1 MPKIKPLSLSVGVV
15 IPEKRPLGSI
25 GVVNPK
31 DRKVTSLLVNKEMEE
46 KKERLEE
53 KRDITSVVEGMKNLP
68 DYKPVEDLPSN
79 YRRPMG
85 KSVTMSVQ
93 EDLRKYDPSIEVDGS
108 WGPKTEDAY
117 RKYYPTIA
125 EEKKVQEFRNLQIRD
140 QLQQEVD
147 RYNQFQNAN
156 RQLENFTG
164 ARSVL
169 GVPADAPYRGNMLD
183 SFQSPEYYRMAQGI
197 LDRPWAHQ
205 EELNQLWKAKEEDW
219 NARSRPTAYPGTATM
234 VASPID
240 YALGAYAMAPAFGA
254 VASVPYLGA
263 AMNLG
268 FMGHGAYNMI
278 NPESD
283 MRQAWSKYAS
293 PEGTDEDLYTALFE
307 TGLNSLNFLGAGAAR
322 ANVNELK
329 SGLQYGSG
337 FVRGVTPNITNRMTR
352 SFVNPRNMTL
362 NALEEQTI
370 DDVSKLHNLLYE
382 HHHYP
387 GDKARR
393 FTGEDIR
400 PSNITNILNSP
411 QDLEKFKALTSR
423 LHPNVVEKIIG
434 KENFKQFGNLFPY
447 SQEALTGA
455 SLPHRVQIALYNKYP
470 KLFKPGELATNA
482 SEAFTKGFQKG
493 QSVFNDTPM
502 SNAMLANEVEGVI
515 PTLYAYEGRAETMRK
530 LREGMDKLESA
541 QVGELLAPS
550 TNLSLDSYRLGTN
563 NIVKKIK
570 NGTVKFDSYKMAP
583 LNSQSFSN
591 RTTSTKII
599 EASLKDLNNGLKEM
613 SKELGVELPKAYW
626 DPRTQAVIAPYVVV
640 EKVAEPTMGWAKV
653 TWREKGVG
661 REYTKLS
668 DKRYVKLDGS
678 SLKPGESMKILD
690 PTYTPK
696 FKNTDTSINPNYEKL
711 VR

>member
-1 MPKIKPLSLSVGVV
+1 
-15 IPEKRPLGSI
+15 
-25 GVVNPK
+25 
-31 DRKVTSLLVNKEMEE
+31 
-46 KKERLEE
+46 
-53 KRDITSVVEGMKNLP
+53 
-68 DYKPVEDLPSN
+68 
-79 YRRPMG
+79 
-85 KSVTMSVQ
+85 
-93 EDLRKYDPSIEVDGS
+93 
-108 WGPKTEDAY
+108 
-117 RKYYPTIA
+117 
-125 EEKKVQEFRNLQIRD
+125 
-140 QLQQEVD
+140 
-147 RYNQFQNAN
+147 
-156 RQLENFTG
+156 
-164 ARSVL
+164 
-169 GVPADAPYRGNMLD
+169 
-183 SFQSPEYYRMAQGI
+183 
-197 LDRPWAHQ
+197 
-205 EELNQLWKAKEEDW
+205 
-219 NARSRPTAYPGTATM
+219 
-234 VASPID
+234 
-240 YALGAYAMAPAFGA
+240 
-254 VASVPYLGA
+254 
-263 AMNLG
+263 
-268 FMGHGAYNMI
+268 
-278 NPESD
+278 

-337 FVRGVTPNITNRMTR
+337 FVRGVTPNITNRMAS
-352 SFVNPRNMTL
+352 SFVNPRNMAL
-362 NALEEQTI
+362 SALEEQTI

-393 FTGEDIR
+393 FTGEQIR

-423 LHPNVVEKIIG
+423 LHPQVVEQIIG

-455 SLPHRVQIALYNKYP
+455 SLPHKVQMALYNKYP
-470 KLFKPGELATNA
+470 KLFKPGQLSPNA

-493 QSVFNDTPM
+493 QSLFNDTPM
-502 SNAMLANEVEGVI
+502 TNATLANEVEGVI

-626 DPRTQAVIAPYVVV
+626 DPRTEAVIAPYVVV

-661 REYTKLS
+661 REYTNLS

-690 PTYTPK
+690 APYTPK
-696 FKNTDTSINPNYEKL
+696 FKNIDTSINP
-711 VR
+711 